1 MPTNDSAVSPLL
13 RHMDG
18 RSIDDLL
25 DLACMAL
32 DMPGAMLLLSAP
44 PGRVRRGTLKAD
56 VLDGV
61 DLAAFH
67 GTGGLR
73 VVEDTRADAT
83 LAHVARLGFYAGV
96 PVELDGETKA
106 ILAVF
111 DACPRAFP
119 ASAAAGLERVAGVVA
134 GLLRMATR
142 TDAITREA
150 QGREADLVRYR
161 KMYER
166 SSSLARIG
174 VWECD
179 LVTGELT
186 WTDGIYDIFGLPRG
200 SPITRETALR
210 LYSDESRE
218 QMERL
223 RSRCVAEGGGFTLDI
238 EVRTMTGQARWVR
251 LSAEVETVD
260 DRPARIFGTKQ
271 DITLE
276 RQLMDRL
283 RVLAECDP
291 LTGIA
296 NRGVFEARL
305 AEAAAAGEGRNR
317 LAALV
322 IVDIDGFK
330 QINDTFG
337 HAAGDECLREVAR
350 RLRGVFGADALVA
363 RIGGDEFGVLAF
375 GPREEAAIASL
386 AACAVASLAVPF
398 VWRHRPV
405 SINGSMGVT
414 LAGSPAHAPSDLFAQ
429 ADRALYAAK
438 AAGRSTYCLFDPQR
452 HRPGQS
458 GRRPVAVVSRN
469 SLP

>member
-1 MPTNDSAVSPLL
+1 
-13 RHMDG
+13 
-18 RSIDDLL
+18 
-25 DLACMAL
+25 
-32 DMPGAMLLLSAP
+32 
-44 PGRVRRGTLKAD
+44 
-56 VLDGV
+56 
-61 DLAAFH
+61 
-67 GTGGLR
+67 
-73 VVEDTRADAT
+73 
-83 LAHVARLGFYAGV
+83 
-96 PVELDGETKA
+96 
-106 ILAVF
+106 
-111 DACPRAFP
+111 
-119 ASAAAGLERVAGVVA
+119 
-134 GLLRMATR
+134 
-142 TDAITREA
+142 
-150 QGREADLVRYR
+150 
-161 KMYER
+161 MYER